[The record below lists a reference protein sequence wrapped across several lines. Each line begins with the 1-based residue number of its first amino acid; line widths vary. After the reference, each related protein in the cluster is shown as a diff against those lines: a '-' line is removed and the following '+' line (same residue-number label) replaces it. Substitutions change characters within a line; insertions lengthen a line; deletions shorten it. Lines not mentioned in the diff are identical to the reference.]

1 MKGFH
6 IDHIVPLACG
16 GTNEKINLQILCQ
29 PCHFE
34 KTKNEQE
41 NGYVKVSATISD
53 SRASPYNVIDPN
65 LSGWWA
71 SPLGLKTADF
81 EIKFD
86 KDGFSVNGKPGEWD
100 IQKIKN
106 NLYHI
111 LFEGKSFEAELLKVD
126 AENKTVHLKINN
138 KPK

>member
-41 NGYVKVSATISD
+41 NGYVKVSDTMSNFNITTKEIINSSLKSSFAFIE
-53 SRASPYNVIDPN
+53 RMKPN
-65 LSGWWA
+65 
-71 SPLGLKTADF
+71 
-81 EIKFD
+81 
-86 KDGFSVNGKPGEWD
+86 N
-100 IQKIKN
+100 
-106 NLYHI
+106 
-111 LFEGKSFEAELLKVD
+111 
-126 AENKTVHLKINN
+126 NN
-138 KPK
+138 KQPLNKVFHIDINKFTIMIYILDDRFTSI